1 MVESSALTVE
11 DIQDAVICRAPIRI
25 VGAGTWLDA
34 GRPVQAEHRVSLAAL
49 AGIIDYEPGDLTLT
63 ARAGTTLGEIADI
76 TEVCNQWL
84 AFDPPGRS
92 DGTLGATVATASAGP
107 LSHAFGLVRD
117 AILGVE
123 AVTGDGRVVRGG
135 GRVVKNVAGFDL
147 TRLFV
152 GSWGT
157 LGVITEVTVRL
168 RARPEADETYVL
180 PASQLPTMRQTAT
193 LPLAVE
199 LLNGT
204 LARRLQL
211 GDADVVLVRLAG
223 NSATVRAQRERLGGN
238 RVSTEIWSRLRTMEP
253 AGAPVWRCS
262 TIPTGFAQ
270 LWASLATSLPDVM
283 AHATPSRG
291 VIRVIGG
298 DPSQLTMPATVIAE
312 RLPAAGWE
320 AFGPGRVHDRLSA
333 GIKQTFDPA
342 GILNPGIL
350 G

>member
-11 DIQDAVICRAPIRI
+11 DIQDAVVCRAPIRI
-25 VGAGTWLDA
+25 AGAGTWLDA
-34 GRPVQAEHRVSLAAL
+34 GRPVQADHRVSLANL
-49 AGIIDYEPGDLTLT
+49 AGIVDYEPGDLTLT
-63 ARAGTTLGEIADI
+63 ARAGTTLGEIADV

-84 AFDPPGRS
+84 AFDPPGS
-92 DGTLGATVATASAGP
+92 PEGTLGATVATASAGP
-107 LSHAFGLVRD
+107 LAHAFGLVRD
-117 AILGVE
+117 AVLGVE

-168 RARPEADETYVL
+168 RALPEVDETYVL
-180 PASQLPTMRQTAT
+180 PASQLANVRQASVT
-193 LPLAVE
+193 PLAVE
-199 LLNGT
+199 LLNAA
-204 LARRLQL
+204 LSRRLKL
-211 GDADVVLVRLAG
+211 GEADVVLVRVAG
-223 NSATVRAQRERLGGN
+223 NPAAVRAQKEALGGD
-238 RVSTEIWSRLRTMEP
+238 RVSSDIWSRLRAIEP
-253 AGAPVWRCS
+253 PGAPVWRCS
-262 TIPTGFAQ
+262 TTPTKFAA
-270 LWASLATSLPDVM
+270 LWAALPTDVL

-291 VIRVIGG
+291 VIRCIGG
-298 DPSQLTMPATVIAE
+298 DPSQLTTPAMIVAE
-312 RLPAAGWE
+312 RLPPAGWTQL
-320 AFGPGRVHDRLSA
+320 GPGRVHDRLSA